1 MIEWIW
7 IPFAIAIVVVVL
19 LIQTRISSRIQ
30 YGWLRPLSDHRIQE
44 EGASQL
50 ELAVIAWIRS
60 YNAADNSF
68 PTYEAI
74 MEHSRKIDPDGVG
87 IDLPTAMACYR
98 TVRVSN
104 DNQLEL
110 AVVTWMRSFYASHNS
125 FPAYE
130 AIMEQSMKIDQW
142 GVGINYSTAMACHRT
157 AKDSLE
163 HASEE
168 ASKE

>member
-19 LIQTRISSRIQ
+19 LIQTRISSRIH
-30 YGWLRPLSDHRIQE
+30 YGWLRPLNENRIQE

-87 IDLPTAMACYR
+87 IDISVAMACYR
-98 TVRVSN
+98 TVRESN
-104 DNQLEL
+104 INQLNL
-110 AVVTWMRSFYASHNS
+110 AVVTWINSYYASHTS
-125 FPAYE
+125 FPTYE
-130 AIMEQSMKIDQW
+130 AIMEQSKKIDSW

-163 HASEE
+163 NASEE
-168 ASKE
+168 ASRE